1 VKPNLIRW
9 GALGALL
16 AAVAGIAVFVVDVAS
31 VGRGLEGATFGLPT
45 SYLIVPALIV
55 GAVGMLGGLVGLHA
69 RQAMIYGK
77 LGTIGFMAAF
87 IGFVML
93 LTYVGGERFRYL
105 LPGWES
111 RPPLLRGYFS
121 LIPFVP
127 PLLEL
132 LGTLVGFV
140 LLGIATLR
148 ARVLPRW
155 CGAALIVVPPLLV
168 ALLLE
173 VRGIP
178 GGGIAFGLVWL
189 ALGYVLWSHRGA
201 EPRWRPT
208 RRGILLIVGFFA
220 ALAVVH
226 PAVYIARYLE
236 QMGPLLV
243 IVGVAVVVAVVLI
256 LARIGYRYEWTGFGE
271 EVRTETDAQDVR
283 RAKTLWDWL
292 SLLIIPLVLAVG
304 GLLFSFSQDARQQ
317 ETDEQRAQDTALQAY
332 LDEIGQLLLD
342 KKLQPENS
350 DDEAR
355 TLARARTLTILERLK
370 PDPRESASPTGSFR
384 PGPDRKRSVLQ
395 FLYESNLI
403 NKENVVVDLSEANL
417 RDADL
422 RNIDLSSAD
431 LTEANLTRANLFIA
445 GLKYADLSGA
455 TLEEADLRNATLTEA
470 NLTHANLRDAELG
483 NTRLIDADL
492 TGANL
497 SGADLQGLPQPS
509 WAPQEQFVTQEQV
522 NQAWGDE
529 TTVLPDYLERPE
541 SWSNEAR
548 KAKIESKD
556 K

>member
-1 VKPNLIRW
+1 
-9 GALGALL
+9 
-16 AAVAGIAVFVVDVAS
+16 
-31 VGRGLEGATFGLPT
+31 
-45 SYLIVPALIV
+45 
-55 GAVGMLGGLVGLHA
+55 
-69 RQAMIYGK
+69 
-77 LGTIGFMAAF
+77 
-87 IGFVML
+87 
-93 LTYVGGERFRYL
+93 
-105 LPGWES
+105 
-111 RPPLLRGYFS
+111 
-121 LIPFVP
+121 
-127 PLLEL
+127 
-132 LGTLVGFV
+132 
-140 LLGIATLR
+140 
-148 ARVLPRW
+148 
-155 CGAALIVVPPLLV
+155 
-168 ALLLE
+168 
-173 VRGIP
+173 
-178 GGGIAFGLVWL
+178 
-189 ALGYVLWSHRGA
+189 
-201 EPRWRPT
+201 
-208 RRGILLIVGFFA
+208 
-220 ALAVVH
+220 
-226 PAVYIARYLE
+226 
-236 QMGPLLV
+236 
-243 IVGVAVVVAVVLI
+243 
-256 LARIGYRYEWTGFGE
+256 
-271 EVRTETDAQDVR
+271 
-283 RAKTLWDWL
+283 
-292 SLLIIPLVLAVG
+292 VLAVG
-304 GLLFSFSQDARQQ
+304 GLAFSFAQDARQQ